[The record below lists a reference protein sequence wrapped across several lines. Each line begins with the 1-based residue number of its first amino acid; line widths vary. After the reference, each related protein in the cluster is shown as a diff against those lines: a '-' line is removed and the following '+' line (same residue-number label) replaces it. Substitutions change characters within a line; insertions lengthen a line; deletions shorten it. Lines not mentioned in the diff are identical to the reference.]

1 MAIETI
7 NSKVNLIRNVMLSI
21 VSFHSSEGGRGGGG
35 GGGGSN
41 ENCFGSVKFN
51 KSLLPSGHGLKVA

>member
-35 GGGGSN
+35 GGQMKI
-41 ENCFGSVKFN
+41 V
-51 KSLLPSGHGLKVA
+51 LDQ